1 MKSEWHD
8 IFIIDSI
15 MNDILLLLLAFTI
28 MFLVTLV
35 TLYVLI
41 KLILP
46 TSHDKDEQIYYP
58 IPFKKYLPRMEKH

>member
-1 MKSEWHD
+1 
-8 IFIIDSI
+8 
-15 MNDILLLLLAFTI
+15 MNDLLLLLLAFTI

-35 TLYVLI
+35 TLFVLI

-58 IPFKKYLPRMEKH
+58 IPFKKYLPEIEKH